1 MPEVWSTE
9 KAAFLASGA
18 HALALGGP
26 GAGKTH
32 VALIRAR
39 NEIRAGL
46 LKEGQKVLFL
56 SFARATVARIV
67 EKASELI
74 GREELRDLEINTYH
88 SFAWTILKSHAYLL
102 NGKRDLQL
110 LPPPEAAA
118 HFSDVPKG
126 GHQAE
131 KDRLFTEE
139 GRLHFDLF
147 AKLSATLLAGSQKLR
162 HIYSDAY
169 PLIILDEFQDTDA
182 DQWSLIKELG
192 RESRLIA
199 LGDPDQ
205 RIYEFRGAD
214 PARLQEFVEAFEA
227 DTFDFTG
234 ENHRSNG
241 TDITVFAKDLRVG
254 ANKGKA
260 YNDVKAMAYPFYKGR
275 SPYFFIKTELLQ
287 ALKRLDAV
295 PERSVAV
302 LVPSRSM
309 MLGASEYL
317 SSDSDGLP
325 VLEHEV
331 AMDAE
336 PPALAA
342 SVIAAGLAG
351 GSATEIASRLVAAV
365 HTHVRGRGGRDGTP
379 KAELQL
385 AGALGGY
392 MATGKIVGKK
402 RKEIVSECQRIAA
415 ECVALGFTGNPEDDW
430 LTVRRMF
437 RASSAETLVR
447 VADDARFLRLLHRG
461 SVLRTSLGGLWKT
474 QGNYAGAEQAVRDA
488 LLQEHFAAAQSKTRG
503 IHVMTMHK
511 SKGKEFHEVII
522 FEGQYQGRLMKAP
535 GNAKQVAQD
544 RLTLLVAVTRAM
556 RRASILTPK
565 ADPSKFFV

>member
-1 MPEVWSTE
+1 MSEQWSAE
-9 KAAFLASGA
+9 KAGFLASTE

-32 VALIRAR
+32 VALVKAR

-46 LKEGQKVLFL
+46 LKDGQKVLFL
-56 SFARATVARIV
+56 SFARATVARII
-67 EKASELI
+67 EKASEVI
-74 GREELRDLEINTYH
+74 GRDELPQLEINTYH

-102 NGKRDLQL
+102 NGKRALQL

-118 HFSDVPKG
+118 HFSDVAKE

-131 KDRLFTEE
+131 KERLFAEE

-147 AKLSATLLAGSQKLR
+147 ARLAATLLAGSRKLG
-162 HIYSDAY
+162 HIYCDAY
-169 PLIILDEFQDTDA
+169 PLIILDEFQDTDI
-182 DQWSLIKELG
+182 DQWSLIRELG

-214 PARLQEFVEAFEA
+214 PARLKAFVDEFKAE
-227 DTFDFTG
+227 TFDFTG

-241 TDITVFAKDLRVG
+241 TDITTFAKDLRVG

-260 YNDVKAMAYPFYKGR
+260 YKEVKVLAYGFYKGR
-275 SPYFFIKTELLQ
+275 SPYFFVKTELLR
-287 ALKRLDAV
+287 ALKRLEDV

-302 LVPSRSM
+302 LVPSRSV
-309 MLGASEYL
+309 MLAVSEYV
-317 SSDSDGLP
+317 SSEANALP
-325 VLEHEV
+325 MLEHDV

-342 SVIAAGLAG
+342 SVIAAALAG
-351 GSATEIASRLVAAV
+351 GPPSEIASRLVSTL

-379 KAELQL
+379 QAELQL
-385 AGALGGY
+385 AGALGSY
-392 MATGKIVGKK
+392 LATGKILGNK
-402 RKEIVSECQRIAA
+402 RKEIIAECQRIAT
-415 ECVALGFTGNPEDDW
+415 ECAGSEFTGNPENDW

-437 RASSAETLVR
+437 RGSSADALVR
-447 VADDARFLRLLHRG
+447 VAEDARFLRLLHRG
-461 SVLRTSLGGLWKT
+461 SALRTSLGGLWKS
-474 QGNYAGAEQAVRDA
+474 QGHYGGAEQAVRDA
-488 LLQEHFAAAQSKTRG
+488 LLQEHFAAAQSKARG

-522 FEGQYQGRLMKAP
+522 FEGQYQGRLMKQSQD
-535 GNAKQVAQD
+535 AKQVAQD

-556 RRASILTPK
+556 RRATILTPK

>member
-1 MPEVWSTE
+1 MAEVWGTE
-9 KAAFLASGA
+9 KAAFLASEA

-32 VALIRAR
+32 VALIKAR

-56 SFARATVARIV
+56 SFARATVARII

-74 GREELRDLEINTYH
+74 GRDELQDLEINTYH

-118 HFSDVPKG
+118 HFSDVPKE
-126 GHQAE
+126 GHQSE
-131 KDRLFTEE
+131 KDRLFNEE

-147 AKLSATLLAGSQKLR
+147 AKLSATLLARSQKLR

-241 TDITVFAKDLRVG
+241 TDITAFAKDLRVG

-260 YNDVKAMAYPFYKGR
+260 YNDVKVLVYPFYKRR
-275 SPYFFIKTELLQ
+275 SPYFFVKTELLR
-287 ALKRLDAV
+287 ALKRLEAV

-309 MLGASEYL
+309 MLRASEYL
-317 SSDSDGLP
+317 SSDKDGLP
-325 VLEHEV
+325 VLEHDV

-342 SVIAAGLAG
+342 SVIAAALASG
-351 GSATEIASRLVAAV
+351 APTVIATRLVTTL

-379 KAELQL
+379 QAELQL
-385 AGALGGY
+385 ASALGAF
-392 MATGKIVGKK
+392 MTTGKIVGKN

-415 ECVALGFTGNPEDDW
+415 ECAALEFTGNPEDDW

-437 RASSAETLVR
+437 RASSADTLVR
-447 VADDARFLRLLHRG
+447 VSDDARFLRLLHRG
-461 SVLRTSLGGLWKT
+461 SALRISLGGLWKA

-522 FEGQYQGRLMKAP
+522 FEGQYQGRLMKQP